1 MEGGQSCPTACR
13 DLNVVPS
20 TVTTIMKML
29 IKLKIKW
36 KLQEGNLLQLL
47 DTRDPMT
54 GKMEQST
61 LIIHSQGIP
70 LVSNT

>member
-1 MEGGQSCPTACR
+1 MQIYNMRRLEDGQYPTVCR

-29 IKLKIKW
+29 IKLKRKW

-47 DTRDPMT
+47 YTHVN
-54 GKMEQST
+54 
-61 LIIHSQGIP
+61 L
-70 LVSNT
+70 